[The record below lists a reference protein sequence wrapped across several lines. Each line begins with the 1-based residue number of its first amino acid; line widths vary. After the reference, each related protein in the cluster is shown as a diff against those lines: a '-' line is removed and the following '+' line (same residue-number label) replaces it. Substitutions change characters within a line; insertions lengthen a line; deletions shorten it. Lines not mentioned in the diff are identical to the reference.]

1 MKLIFLGP
9 PGAGKGTL
17 AGLVSKEHGIPQIS
31 TGDMFRDAI
40 KRETELGKK
49 VKEIV
54 GRGDLV
60 PDELTVSLVRER
72 LAQADAAK
80 GYILDGFP
88 RTIPQ
93 AEALEEFQTLDA
105 VVNFA
110 IERRPRRE
118 AASGREICKS
128 CGAIY
133 HVTNMPSKVKGVCDK
148 CGGPLYTRPD
158 DTLESITNRLD
169 VYRKQTEP
177 LIEFYRKKRLLRGH
191 RFLEVP
197 RGHARPDPKRC
208 SPVKVG
214 LTSAPASITWR
225 CF

>member
-17 AGLVSKEHGIPQIS
+17 AGIVSKEYGIPQIS
-31 TGDMFRDAI
+31 TGDIFRDAI

-72 LAQADAAK
+72 LDQPDAAG

-93 AEALEEFQTLDA
+93 AEALDGFQSMDA
-105 VVNFA
+105 VVNFS
-110 IERRPRRE
+110 ISDEIVIGRL
-118 AASGREICKS
+118 SGREVCKS

-133 HVTNMPSKVKGVCDK
+133 HVKNMPSKVKGVCDR
-148 CGGPLYTRPD
+148 CGGALYTRPD
-158 DTLESITNRLD
+158 DSLESITNRLE
-169 VYRKQTEP
+169 VYKKQTEP
-177 LIEFYRKKRLLRGH
+177 LITYYRKKELLR
-191 RFLEVP
+191 
-197 RGHARPDPKRC
+197 DIDSSK
-208 SPVKVG
+208 SPEDTLVQIRKALG
-214 LTSAPASITWR
+214 KAK
-225 CF
+225 